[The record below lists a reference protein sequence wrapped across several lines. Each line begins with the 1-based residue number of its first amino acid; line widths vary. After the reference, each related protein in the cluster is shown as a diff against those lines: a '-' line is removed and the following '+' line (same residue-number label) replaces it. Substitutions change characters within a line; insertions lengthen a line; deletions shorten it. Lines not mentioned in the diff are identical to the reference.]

1 MTIAMLLLVVGLVLL
16 VIHAFDGRMP
26 LWPSVLCLLL
36 LHLLVGVRL

>member
-1 MTIAMLLLVVGLVLL
+1 MTLTLLLLVLGLILL

-36 LHLLVGVRL
+36 VHLAGVIL

>member
-1 MTIAMLLLVVGLVLL
+1 MTLTLLLLVLGLILL

-36 LHLLVGVRL
+36 VHLLAGVIR